1 MINTTTLENVIT
13 EVHQNSIN
21 HFDEVVPVHEMSFDS
36 LNQMW
41 ISGKQIDIAP
51 SAQHLFSNRLRVPH
65 SYLAR
70 CPEALQA
77 ENLNFWIEQE
87 SQHRETF
94 FCRFNGDTLRA
105 VFTERY
111 QPLDNMEIL
120 SQLIQQGFDPCS
132 KVQYSI
138 DNGMFLIKIPEYTRA
153 FSVNSGHGGSLDE
166 IVPGVAF
173 ANSEV
178 GLIAFSIE
186 AYFYRLV
193 CTNGLISQTAAT
205 VSRFKHISNKGLENF
220 PETLSMVI
228 AGSIQNQ
235 EEFRL
240 SQHSHVDDPIRSIES
255 FSRRFGLSQNESEI
269 VKQSFEQEPGNTMF
283 NIINA
288 YTAAAKTEGLSTADV
303 YKFEKAGGQILSLAK
318 T

>member
-41 ISGKQIDIAP
+41 VSGKQVDVAQ
-51 SAQHLFSNRLRVPH
+51 SAQRLLSNRLRVPY

-70 CPEALQA
+70 CTDDLQA
-77 ENLNFWIEQE
+77 HNLNFWIEQE
-87 SQHRETF
+87 AQTRDTF

-120 SQLIQQGFDPCS
+120 SQLIEQGFDPCAE
-132 KVQYSI
+132 VQYSI
-138 DNGMFLIKIPEYTRA
+138 DDGMFLLKIPEYAKA
-153 FSVNSGHGGSLDE
+153 FGVNPGYGMLDE

-178 GLIAFSIE
+178 GLLAFSIE
-186 AYFYRLV
+186 AFFYRLV
-193 CTNGLISQTAAT
+193 CTNGLISKTAST

-220 PETLSMVI
+220 PETLASVI
-228 AGSIQNQ
+228 DGSAQNQ
-235 EEFRL
+235 IEFKL
-240 SQHSHVDDPIRSIES
+240 SSESHVDDPISSIEI
-255 FSRRFGLSQNESEI
+255 FSKRFGLSQSESEI
-269 VKQSFEQEPGNTMF
+269 VKQSFEQESGNSMF
-283 NIINA
+283 HIINA
-288 YTAAAKTEGLSTADV
+288 FTAAAKTDGLSTADV
-303 YKFEKAGGQILSLAK
+303 YKFEKTGGQILSLVK
-318 T
+318 P